1 MGTSRLWLCMIF
13 GIDYGSKLAGT
24 TVIAMGDH
32 PERLRFFCSCKN
44 ADADTFIGQLIQE
57 LRPSLIGIDAPLSL
71 PLVYQQPDLSE
82 ASFLQTGRQS
92 DQCHVSNV
100 FRGTNCQSYAAQ
112 SIFSSV
118 DWIEVYPGGLV
129 KIAQLEGYS
138 KKDKS
143 LIPAFIGM
151 LKAKYGISVDQEV
164 KTWHEV
170 DAMLAW
176 FASYRYL
183 HGHAIAYGNPA
194 EGLIFV

>member
-1 MGTSRLWLCMIF
+1 MIF

-71 PLVYQQPDLSE
+71 PLVYQQPDLSG
-82 ASFLQTGRQS
+82 ASFFYRQADKAINAMS
-92 DQCHVSNV
+92 PMFLGGLTARAMQLKAS
-100 FRGTNCQSYAAQ
+100 
-112 SIFSSV
+112 FSSV